1 MFHIDS
7 VHGDNL
13 RLAHTLATAVDPLQ
27 QDLFHCML
35 VESSRKNSELVATAV
50 NPLQK
55 MLISVQSKIIV
66 KRSDG
71 GDDEGAAWLMEKESP
86 SLTYTELVEHLVPTQ
101 SELEKQKKWSRKTE
115 TKGWA
120 EEEEKEEQ
128 DIANESRRRQ
138 HQHERHEI
146 FFVWFD
152 QNDDGCMIVRTM
164 EKEDMPLFLLYRE
177 ETSACTVDQARL
189 TRVFLV
195 GRGYIVAASDDGMVF
210 AFRP

>member
-71 GDDEGAAWLMEKESP
+71 GDDEGAAC
-86 SLTYTELVEHLVPTQ
+86 
-101 SELEKQKKWSRKTE
+101 
-115 TKGWA
+115 
-120 EEEEKEEQ
+120 
-128 DIANESRRRQ
+128 I
-138 HQHERHEI
+138 
-146 FFVWFD
+146 
-152 QNDDGCMIVRTM
+152 MI
-164 EKEDMPLFLLYRE
+164 
-177 ETSACTVDQARL
+177 
-189 TRVFLV
+189 
-195 GRGYIVAASDDGMVF
+195 
-210 AFRP
+210 